1 MLTYPDYT
9 DVSQN
14 LLQHHMAAVLL
25 SPNLTAYVVDT
36 QHHVM
41 VIKQYFTLHCILT
54 MIIQDF
60 ICEHPDMFKL
70 PLIIFEDAEL
80 KTALSKIVT
89 KVLATTRGQF
99 KIKVSLPIHS

>member
-1 MLTYPDYT
+1 
-9 DVSQN
+9 
-14 LLQHHMAAVLL
+14 
-25 SPNLTAYVVDT
+25 
-36 QHHVM
+36 
-41 VIKQYFTLHCILT
+41 
-54 MIIQDF
+54 
-60 ICEHPDMFKL
+60 MFKL